1 MVLASSSLPLATQ
14 FVLFLSNRPS
24 IHPCI
29 ICLSAIYLSLSMP
42 VHHTD
47 IKYYFL
53 EKTIQRLNVLFKA
66 QTLRNG
72 EKDVMQRAVKLT

>member
-1 MVLASSSLPLATQ
+1 MQAGMMYFYLMSIAI
-14 FVLFLSNRPS
+14 LFLQYYYCDQNCFILLLQNDSPKEMWLEIKN
-24 IHPCI
+24 
-29 ICLSAIYLSLSMP
+29 
-42 VHHTD
+42 